1 MRLFSETTFDVNKNY
16 TNKQGNA
23 GLKLMWL
30 IATFYFSTIKAY
42 HALGFFS
49 NQAVA
54 GEEEADGDAWMAL
67 GLWVLP
73 GEGTLEEVGAAHAI
87 WSCLGDRPAWGWRAD
102 GTASIAVRL

>member
-54 GEEEADGDAWMAL
+54 GEEEAEVG
-67 GLWVLP
+67 V
-73 GEGTLEEVGAAHAI
+73 EEVILCHE
-87 WSCLGDRPAWGWRAD
+87 
-102 GTASIAVRL
+102 